1 MRVVAGSAK
10 GMKLKGPDGS
20 DFRPTADKVKEA
32 LFSIL
37 GHRVIDARFMDL
49 FAGSGAVGIEA
60 LSRGAASCIFVD
72 NKKESLRLIEENL
85 NKTMLHEGTRIINAD
100 VKKTLK
106 NIAAENIK
114 ADLVYL
120 DPPYNKPVLASVVR
134 SLIELSIV
142 AENGLV
148 IAEHSSKNRDW
159 SNDFNLFK
167 QKKYGDTILTIIAVG
182 ES

>member
-1 MRVVAGSAK
+1 MRVIAGSKK
-10 GMKLKGPDGS
+10 GMKLKGPDGI

-37 GHRVIDARFMDL
+37 VNRVIDARFIDL
-49 FAGSGAVGIEA
+49 YAGSGAIGIEA

-72 NKKESLRLIEENL
+72 NKKQSLRLIEENL
-85 NKTMLHEGTRIINAD
+85 NKTMFYERTRIINAD
-100 VKKTLK
+100 VKNTLK
-106 NIAAENIK
+106 NMAAENIK

-120 DPPYNKPVLASVVR
+120 DPPYNSPDLASAVH
-134 SLIELSIV
+134 SLFELNIV

-159 SNDFNLFK
+159 SNNFNLFK
-167 QKKYGDTILTIIAVG
+167 QKKYGTTTLTIIA
-182 ES
+182 EE